1 MTSTDA
7 KATLFWLT
15 YIAVA
20 FVVFGFTTAKFIAVG
35 GGALLAGLFVA
46 AFWPASG
53 LIWLGVWLA

>member
-1 MTSTDA
+1 MSTDA

-15 YIAVA
+15 YSAVA
-20 FVVFGFTTAKFIAVG
+20 LVAYGFLVAKTITYG
-35 GGALLAGLFVA
+35 PGTLIISGIVA